1 MLRSRYEEIKFL
13 RTSSFQRPITSNY
26 LANSKAIRCIRKVT
40 IPKNLNI
47 NTLSDKPV
55 LAQTFNTQKNQ
66 MIKISKNFTPDAS
79 RGRIKTPMYSNKSI
93 TKERDALNLA
103 TEISEIGDPPY
114 KNSDFLYFFKPT
126 LSKHELSEIVD
137 YPIIYYWGQ
146 NYRKDN
152 NT

>member
-66 MIKISKNFTPDAS
+66 MIKISKNFTPDA
-79 RGRIKTPMYSNKSI
+79 
-93 TKERDALNLA
+93 
-103 TEISEIGDPPY
+103 
-114 KNSDFLYFFKPT
+114 
-126 LSKHELSEIVD
+126 
-137 YPIIYYWGQ
+137 
-146 NYRKDN
+146 
-152 NT
+152 